1 MRYIADL
8 HLHSRFSRACSKSLT
23 VESIA
28 EMAKIKGI
36 QIVGTA
42 DFTHPVWFK
51 ELQEQLIEAEP
62 GLYRLRSGKND
73 VRFLCSTEL
82 SCIYSRGGKT
92 RRVHLVILAPSLEVV
107 AEINA
112 WLTKSGAKLKSDGR
126 PILGMDSEVLLRGLL
141 EINKDI
147 VLIPAHAW
155 TPWFAIFGSKS
166 GFDSVEECF
175 GDLSDEIF
183 ALETGLSSD
192 PLMNRRMSDLD
203 KYALVSFSDAH
214 SAENLG
220 REATVFDLDKISYSE
235 IISAIR
241 DKDPKRFLYTIEMDP
256 GEGMYMADGHRVC
269 GFSSNPKET
278 KKLKGIC
285 PICKKPLVIGVASQ
299 IDDRADRE
307 LGDYPKKAIPFK
319 HVIPLRE
326 IISDA
331 LGVGKHSKSVDLWY
345 KKLIEIAGSEFGLLL
360 DFDLTKIDSG
370 APAIIIEGIKR
381 MREGKVKVAPGFDG
395 QYGVVKIFSDD
406 ERIEKKQRSMF

>member
-1 MRYIADL
+1 
-8 HLHSRFSRACSKSLT
+8 
-23 VESIA
+23 VQSIA
-28 EMAKIKGI
+28 EAAKIKGI

-51 ELQEQLIEAEP
+51 ELQDELIEAEP
-62 GLYRLRSGKND
+62 GLYKLRSGKNY

-82 SCIYSRGGKT
+82 SCIYSRAGKT
-92 RRVHLVILAPSLEVV
+92 RRVHLVIFAPSLDVV

-112 WLTKSGAKLKSDGR
+112 WLTKMGAKLKSDGR

-147 VLIPAHAW
+147 VLIPAHVW

-175 GDLSDEIF
+175 GDLSDQIF

-192 PLMNRRMSDLD
+192 PLMNRRIANLD

-214 SAENLG
+214 SVDNLG
-220 REATVFDLDKISYSE
+220 REATVFDLEKISYHD
-235 IISAIR
+235 IIQAIR
-241 DKDPKRFLYTIEMDP
+241 DRDPKRFLYTIEMDP
-256 GEGMYMADGHRVC
+256 GERMYMADGHRLC
-269 GFSSNPKET
+269 GFCSNPKET
-278 KKLKGIC
+278 KNLKGIC
-285 PICKKPLVIGVASQ
+285 PVCKKPLVVGVASQ

-307 LGDYPKKAIPFK
+307 LGDYPKSAIPYK

-331 LGVGKHSKSVDLWY
+331 LGVGKHSKSVADWY
-345 KKLIEIAGSEFGLLL
+345 DKLIKIAGSEFELLL
-360 DFDLTKIDSG
+360 DFDLQSIDSG
-370 APAIIIEGIKR
+370 VPAIIIEGIKR
-381 MREGKVKVAPGFDG
+381 MRDGKIYVQPGFDG
-395 QYGVVKIFSDD
+395 QYGVVKIFTDD
-406 ERIEKKQRSMF
+406 ERVGKQQRKLF